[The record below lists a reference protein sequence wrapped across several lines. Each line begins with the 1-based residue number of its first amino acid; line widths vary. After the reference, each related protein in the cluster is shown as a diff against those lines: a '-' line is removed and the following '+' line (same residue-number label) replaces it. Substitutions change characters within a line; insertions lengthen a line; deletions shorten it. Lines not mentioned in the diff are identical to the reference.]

1 LEVGREQN
9 PMTSLGAELAGAIA
23 SPASLL
29 AGPRIANAASIP
41 GRVATGVAAG
51 AAGGATY
58 GYLDGQGGAGERLNS
73 GVNNMALPAAIGGAI
88 PLVGGIA
95 RAGVNA
101 AKNAGAAKTFVASA
115 PTNDALR
122 KSSKELFAIAD
133 QSPTMSREAWANSA
147 EELADTMR
155 GSGLSP
161 RVTPAA
167 AGAMDDILESGNL
180 AKSPGVT
187 FRELDQLR
195 AVAGN
200 VAKKPDASE
209 ASLGLAIRDG
219 IDDFLETYPDA
230 GPVSKEARALWGR
243 MRNSELVQEA
253 MEKAKLAASGFE
265 NGLRNEFRA
274 IVKRD
279 IGRNR
284 LPKELKAAMVEVID
298 GTRAGN
304 VFKKIGRMMGPGRN
318 QQSNMLGMGLSSGA
332 GAAILAPAGL
342 APLGAAIAPIIG
354 HAAQTAAERTTLNA
368 ANRAA
373 AVAAAGK
380 AVPRNALANVA
391 APNYLA
397 FSGAPIGS
405 Q

>member
-1 LEVGREQN
+1 
-9 PMTSLGAELAGAIA
+9 
-23 SPASLL
+23 
-29 AGPRIANAASIP
+29 
-41 GRVATGVAAG
+41 
-51 AAGGATY
+51 
-58 GYLDGQGGAGERLNS
+58 
-73 GVNNMALPAAIGGAI
+73 
-88 PLVGGIA
+88 
-95 RAGVNA
+95 
-101 AKNAGAAKTFVASA
+101 
-115 PTNDALR
+115 
-122 KSSKELFAIAD
+122 
-133 QSPTMSREAWANSA
+133 
-147 EELADTMR
+147 
-155 GSGLSP
+155 
-161 RVTPAA
+161 
-167 AGAMDDILESGNL
+167 
-180 AKSPGVT
+180 
-187 FRELDQLR
+187 
-195 AVAGN
+195 
-200 VAKKPDASE
+200 
-209 ASLGLAIRDG
+209 
-219 IDDFLETYPDA
+219 
-230 GPVSKEARALWGR
+230 